1 MQNYFRF
8 SDKLNKVEKLVCY
21 NLRKLDASCLY
32 SFTADTPG
40 THYYHAHIGMQ
51 RGDGI
56 AGALVV
62 KRRTPR
68 YPDVHDLS
76 EHTIMVQDWF
86 HETSLQFLMIHLYT
100 GGAPFPSSIIANGM
114 WELFSHL

>member
-1 MQNYFRF
+1 
-8 SDKLNKVEKLVCY
+8 
-21 NLRKLDASCLY
+21 
-32 SFTADTPG
+32 
-40 THYYHAHIGMQ
+40 MQ

-86 HETSLQFLMIHLYT
+86 HQTSLQFLMIYLYT
-100 GGAPFPSSIIANGM
+100 FIPPRPASFIANGM
-114 WELFSHL
+114 WEFLYRL